1 MKKYSLSLRCLLC
14 VVAFAATALEA
25 GLSPKQYLKFRNQ
38 SNDVLSLSLEEACL
52 PTYGA
57 AKQRLIKPDTSI
69 LVEYDSSIANCV
81 LIVPEKKELGVQTSL
96 FVLEPTDTQYR
107 SEATSGTCRIEI
119 SKIDSNHK
127 TYGLES
133 ACVRVVATGH

>member
-1 MKKYSLSLRCLLC
+1 MPLRYLLC
-14 VVAFAATALEA
+14 VASLAATSLEA
-25 GLSPKQYLKFRNQ
+25 GLNAKQYLKFRNQ
-38 SNDVLSLSLEEACL
+38 SNDVLSLSLEESCL

-57 AKQRLIKPDTSI
+57 AKQRVIKPGASV
-69 LVEYDSSIANCV
+69 LVEYDPAVANCV

-96 FVLEPTDTQYR
+96 FVLEPVDTQYR
-107 SEATSGTCRIEI
+107 PDVVAGTCRIEI
-119 SKIDSNHK
+119 SKTDSNHR